1 MRHQDQ
7 DQDQEPVY
15 HSKEDDRDLEDILL
29 DLPRDLVR
37 FLLLAHRLLFDAF
50 HMLLLHNSPFRIHI
64 HTVEDNTEEE
74 WHSDPDQHLQDDLNS
89 YL

>member
-1 MRHQDQ
+1 MVLWKQEEGQVFYWDLHVLIRRQSPCRTILKQRGEDNNEDNCMRHQDQ

-37 FLLLAHRLLFDAF
+37 F
-50 HMLLLHNSPFRIHI
+50 
-64 HTVEDNTEEE
+64 
-74 WHSDPDQHLQDDLNS
+74 
-89 YL
+89 